1 MRDVP
6 DPRDTHVLV
15 VEANPPRFV
24 SIARLLAHLG
34 VIHCEWKTSGWQVVQ
49 FADTLP
55 PLDLILMNIAL
66 PYEDGLQAL
75 RKMRNHPRLSETRIV
90 ALAEGASQEV
100 RDRARAT
107 LFDGM
112 LSTPLDADRF
122 PAQIRRLLAGEA
134 VWE

>member
-1 MRDVP
+1 MRDMP
-6 DPRDTHVLV
+6 DPRDAHVLV

-66 PYEDGLQAL
+66 PYEDGPQAL
-75 RKMRNHPRLSETRIV
+75 RKMRSHPRLSKTRIV
-90 ALAEGASQEV
+90 ALAEGASPEV
-100 RDRARAT
+100 QAGARAA
-107 LFDGM
+107 LFDGL
-112 LSTPLDADRF
+112 LSTPLDAERF
-122 PAQIRRLLAGEA
+122 AEQIRRLLAGEA

>member
-1 MRDVP
+1 MRESLS
-6 DPRDTHVLV
+6 PRDAHVLV

-49 FADTLP
+49 FADTFP
-55 PLDLILMNIAL
+55 QLDLILMNIAL
-66 PYEDGLQAL
+66 PYEDGVQAL
-75 RKMRNHPRLSETRIV
+75 RKMRGHPRLSSARVV

-100 RDRARAT
+100 QGRARAAM
-107 LFDGM
+107 FDGL

-122 PAQIRRLLAGEA
+122 PEQIRRLLAGEA